1 MQTIECENKARRV
14 AVVTG
19 GSRGIGRAICTALAE
34 QNCDIAVIYAGNTEA
49 AAETRET
56 VNALGGVCKCYKCNV
71 SDFSQ
76 TENTFKEILHDFG
89 TVDILVNNAGITCD
103 NLVISMNPEDFES
116 VIDTNL
122 VGAFNTVKQV
132 YRIMAKKRCGRIV
145 NISSVS
151 GVAGNAGQTN
161 YSASKAGLIGFT
173 KSLAKELAS
182 RGVTCN
188 AIAPGFISTD
198 MTTDFQGN
206 DAVKSAIPMGR
217 FGRPEEVAALCAFLC
232 SENASYITGET
243 ICVDGGMC

>member
-1 MQTIECENKARRV
+1 MTNIESENNARKV

-19 GSRGIGRAICTALAE
+19 GSRGIGRAICVSLAK
-34 QNCDIAVIYAGNTEA
+34 QNCDIAVIYAGNSEA
-49 AAETRET
+49 ATQTKDIVGAQGARCE
-56 VNALGGVCKCYKCNV
+56 CYKCDV

-76 TENTFKEILHDFG
+76 VENTFEEIVSDFG
-89 TVDILVNNAGITCD
+89 TVDILVNNAGITHD
-103 NLVISMNPEDFES
+103 NLVIAMKPCDFES

-132 YRIMAKKRCGRIV
+132 YRIMAKKRSGRIV

-151 GVAGNAGQTN
+151 GIMGNAGQTN

-198 MTTDFQGN
+198 MTADFEQN
-206 DAVKSAIPMGR
+206 DSVKASIPMSR
-217 FGRPEEVAALCAFLC
+217 FGKPEEVAALCAFLC
-232 SENASYITGET
+232 SESAAYITGEV
-243 ICVDGGMC
+243 ISVDGGMC